1 MLMVKLPKTIFLTF
15 FIVAATVFAQTPAPA
30 QSSASTTFQQQLA
43 QARAA
48 YFQDLQGDSNAAG
61 IAKKDFRAL
70 KAEAPD
76 NPVVM
81 AYSGSLALLEAARTW
96 AFWNKQSWSQK
107 GLAEMDKAVA
117 MAPDNL
123 EARFIR
129 GASCWHLPFF
139 FHRKQQAEQDL
150 TFVAMR
156 ATQAVKDG
164 QLPPQLG
171 AAALDYYGKIL
182 ENRSQHAEA
191 QQAFREAMRVDP
203 ESPGGRDA
211 ASHLDRNS

>member
-1 MLMVKLPKTIFLTF
+1 MVKLPKPILLTLLTL
-15 FIVAATVFAQTPAPA
+15 AATVYAHSLPAA
-30 QSSASTTFQQQLA
+30 QSAPSAAFQQQLA
-43 QARAA
+43 KARAA
-48 YFQDLQGDSNAAG
+48 YFRDLQGDSGAATT
-61 IAKKDFRAL
+61 AKRDFRAL
-70 KAEAPD
+70 KAEAPN

-81 AYSGSLALLEAARTW
+81 AYNGSLALLEAARTW
-96 AFWNKQSWSQK
+96 AFWNKQSLSQK

-117 MAPDNL
+117 MDPDNL

-164 QLPPQLG
+164 KLPPQLG

-182 ENRSQHAEA
+182 ENRSQHAQA

-211 ASHLDRNS
+211 ATHLDSDG

>member
-1 MLMVKLPKTIFLTF
+1 MHKLPRLLLLILL
-15 FIVAATVFAQTPAPA
+15 VYLSSAQAQSPAATQTAE
-30 QSSASTTFQQQLA
+30 SSASQHQLA

-48 YFQDLQGDSNAAG
+48 YFRDLQGDSNAARV
-61 IAKKDFRAL
+61 AKKDFRRLLA
-70 KAEAPD
+70 AQPH

-81 AYSGSLALLEAARTW
+81 AYTGSLLLLQAAHTW
-96 AFWNKQSWSQK
+96 AFWNKQTLAQQ
-107 GLAEMDKAVA
+107 GLDELDKAVA
-117 MAPDNL
+117 RDPDNL

-150 TFVAMR
+150 SFVAMR
-156 ATQAVKDG
+156 ARQAVRNG

-182 ENRSQHAEA
+182 ESHNHTAEA
-191 QQAFREAMRVDP
+191 QKAFREAASVAP
-203 ESPGGRDA
+203 SSPGGRDA
-211 ASHLDRNS
+211 ASHLGQPS

>member
-1 MLMVKLPKTIFLTF
+1 MVKLPKTIFLTF
-15 FIVAATVFAQTPAPA
+15 FVVAATAFAQTRAPA
-30 QSSASTTFQQQLA
+30 QSAASAAFQQQLA

-48 YFQDLQGDSNAAG
+48 YFLDLQGDSNAAG

-70 KAEAPD
+70 KAEAPN

-81 AYSGSLALLEAARTW
+81 AYSGSLVLLEAARTW
-96 AFWNKQSWSQK
+96 AFWNKQSLSQK
-107 GLAEMDKAVA
+107 GLEEMDKAVA

-150 TFVAMR
+150 TFVAVR
-156 ATQAVKDG
+156 ATPAVKNG
-164 QLPPQLG
+164 TLPPQLG

-182 ENRSQHAEA
+182 EDHSQHVEA

-203 ESPGGRDA
+203 QSPGGKDA
-211 ASHLDRNS
+211 ASHLDSNS

>member
-1 MLMVKLPKTIFLTF
+1 MFKLPKPIFLLFAVLVT
-15 FIVAATVFAQTPAPA
+15 AAFAQQAAYAQPAE
-30 QSSASTTFQQQLA
+30 STAFQQQLA
-43 QARAA
+43 QARSA
-48 YFQDLQGDSNAAG
+48 YFRDLQGDSTAAA
-61 IAKKDFRAL
+61 IARKDFRAL
-70 KAEAPD
+70 KAEAPN

-81 AYSGSLALLEAARTW
+81 AYSGSLTLLEAARTW
-96 AFWNKQSWSQK
+96 AFWNKQSLSQK
-107 GLAEMDKAVA
+107 GLTEMDKAVA
-117 MAPDNL
+117 MDPDNL

-150 TFVAMR
+150 TFVAVR

-164 QLPPQLG
+164 KLPPQLG

-182 ENRSQHAEA
+182 ENRQQHIEA
-191 QQAFREAMRVDP
+191 QHAFREAMRVDP

-211 ASHLDRNS
+211 ASHLESNG

>member
-1 MLMVKLPKTIFLTF
+1 MVKLPKTIFLTF

-156 ATQAVKDG
+156 ATRAVKDG
-164 QLPPQLG
+164 TLPPQLG

-191 QQAFREAMRVDP
+191 QQAFRDAMRVDP
-203 ESPGGRDA
+203 RSPGGKDA
-211 ASHLDRNS
+211 ASHLGSSS

>member
-1 MLMVKLPKTIFLTF
+1 MAKPSKTIILTF
-15 FIVAATVFAQTPAPA
+15 FLVAATALAQPLPAAQPA
-30 QSSASTTFQQQLA
+30 STTTFQQQLA
-43 QARAA
+43 KARAA
-48 YFQDLQGDSNAAG
+48 YFRDLQGDSDAAG

-70 KAEAPD
+70 QTEAPD

-81 AYSGSLALLEAARTW
+81 AYSGSLILLEAARTW
-96 AFWNKQSWSQK
+96 AFWNKQSLSQK

-164 QLPPQLG
+164 MLPPELG

-182 ENRSQHAEA
+182 ENRSRHAEA

-203 ESPGGRDA
+203 QSPGGKDA
-211 ASHLDRNS
+211 ASHLASSS